1 MFREILNKALGR
13 DAQKADIA
21 QMIVLIDYKPMFCDY
36 ANFSKYDPDWWME
49 LADDVKQNSAKPD
62 LALGLYAIAASQY
75 FFEGPHRSM
84 GKTKEALMKAMSFRK
99 EHPVVMTI
107 GKAVMLSEIGNL
119 EEAPT
124 REDMVKDGL
133 DSANAQIELY
143 ERLVTEDLD

>member
-1 MFREILNKALGR
+1 MAAPDIDPILEKLAKDVEAAVLEAALKSIKGR
-13 DAQKADIA
+13 IQD
-21 QMIVLIDYKPMFCDY
+21 
-36 ANFSKYDPDWWME
+36 
-49 LADDVKQNSAKPD
+49 
-62 LALGLYAIAASQY
+62 
-75 FFEGPHRSM
+75 
-84 GKTKEALMKAMSFRK
+84 KEALMKAMSFRK